1 MICLEGFRICIC
13 DDGYQLDSSRIMCEP
28 KEEIITSQSC
38 DDVGDC
44 SLIPNSQCM
53 DSLGMC
59 DMLRSVSGGCL
70 SLV

>member
-1 MICLEGFRICIC
+1 MCVC
-13 DDGYQLDSSRIMCEP
+13 DDGYRLDSSRIMCEP
-28 KEEIITSQSC
+28 KEELITSQSC

-59 DMLRSVSGGCL
+59 DM
-70 SLV
+70 